1 LVTRVRNIMKIRQ
14 CFLELQLKIPGMF
27 LRHSVDCE
35 IHRTV
40 QQGQQ
45 LTNDKY
51 NEKDRIQN
59 TQRAVQTRF
68 NSATY
73 NQQQR
78 TSKGRKRRLLK
89 LVIVLLCP
97 DSG

>member
-1 LVTRVRNIMKIRQ
+1 
-14 CFLELQLKIPGMF
+14 MF

-45 LTNDKY
+45 LIDDKY

-59 TQRAVQTRF
+59 TQHAAQLT
-68 NSATY
+68 
-73 NQQQR
+73 
-78 TSKGRKRRLLK
+78 TSNREHGREE
-89 LVIVLLCP
+89 
-97 DSG
+97 DGG